1 MNINPSLQQ
10 PEKSHLITREATLDD
25 DQALRALIAVPMTTK
40 GVQISFQREPSYFKA
55 SDILYKHKLHV
66 VIEDSASQKK
76 VACYSNGHRPCYVNR
91 EIQNFRYAS
100 DLRVDHRYRGKS
112 LVKVL
117 GVHVKDN
124 MHAPNFSQMIIFDD
138 NHAARA
144 AIQTPK
150 TGMPDYY
157 DEGLIETLTLTDLG
171 SPRKITT
178 FLNDSNPYHT
188 DMTQIQSCI
197 AMPEHIQAMN
207 HFIAEMSVHYN
218 FIPAYNF
225 EELAE
230 GDCYFS
236 GIKLSDFLLY
246 FKGEK
251 LVGMFGLWDQH
262 SLKQTKILHYS
273 PMIGVLRPIYN
284 LYTKFSKSMPLPK
297 RGEAVKYHVLHTL
310 LCHPEALALHHQML
324 KDAYHHS
331 KQLGVG
337 AVSFTL
343 SHKDPRFQLN
353 QFYKGERLTG
363 MHGFISF
370 EEDPRPNFDQTLIP
384 YLEVGRI

>member
-1 MNINPSLQQ
+1 MKLSTPSQQ
-10 PEKSHLITREATLDD
+10 PEKDHLITREATLEDD
-25 DQALRALIAVPMTTK
+25 DALRALIAVPMTTK

-66 VIEDSASQKK
+66 VIEDTVSQKK
-76 VACYSNGHRPCYVNR
+76 VACYSNGYRPCYVNR
-91 EIQNFRYAS
+91 EVQNFRYAS
-100 DLRVDHRYRGKS
+100 DLRVDQHYRGKS

-117 GVHVKDN
+117 GVHVKEN

-157 DEGLIETLTLTDLG
+157 DEGLIETLTLTNLG
-171 SPRKITT
+171 TKRKIIA
-178 FLNDSNPYHT
+178 FLNDSSPNHT
-188 DMTQIQSCI
+188 DMMQIQSCI
-197 AMPEHIQAMN
+197 AKPEHIQAMN
-207 HFIAEMSVHYN
+207 HFIAEMSHYYN

-225 EELAE
+225 EELQH
-230 GDCYFS
+230 GHRYFA

-246 FKGEK
+246 FQNDKI
-251 LVGMFGLWDQH
+251 VGMFGLWDQH
-262 SLKQTKILHYS
+262 TFKQTKILHYS

-284 LYTKFSKSMPLPK
+284 LSTLFSKSMPLPK
-297 RGEAVKYHVLHTL
+297 RGESLKYHVLHTL

-324 KDAYHHS
+324 ADAYLRS
-331 KQLGVG
+331 KQLGIG
-337 AVSFTL
+337 AISFTL
-343 SHKDPRFQLN
+343 SHKDPRYQLN

-370 EEDPRPNFDQTLIP
+370 EADPRPNFDNRLIP